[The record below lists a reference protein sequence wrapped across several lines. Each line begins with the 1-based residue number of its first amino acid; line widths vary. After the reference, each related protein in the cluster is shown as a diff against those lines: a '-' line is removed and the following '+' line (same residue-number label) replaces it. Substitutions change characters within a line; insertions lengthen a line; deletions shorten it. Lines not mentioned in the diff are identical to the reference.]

1 MAEPLR
7 DSAGRAVELTIDS
20 GTPCRPAPVPLCQWE
35 FPDVRTAPPDGLV
48 AAGADFH
55 PATIAG
61 AYMAGIFPWPHP
73 GDEYLWFSPDPR
85 AILPVDG
92 LVISQRLG
100 RTVRSGRFRVSID
113 RAFEEV
119 MQGCADRPDE
129 GTWITPALV
138 AGYRALHR
146 LGWAHSVEVWGED
159 GALAGGLYG
168 VGVGAMFGAE
178 SMFHRQTDAS
188 KVAMVALVQHAR
200 AIGIEL
206 IDIQVLTPHTQSMG
220 GVEVRRED
228 YLTLLRRA
236 LLHEARWYRAAAA
249 HPPSGDFDD
258 HLDLDGDVHR

>member
-1 MAEPLR
+1 MAELLR

-146 LGWAHSVEVWGED
+146 LGWAHSVEVWGRD

-178 SMFHRQTDAS
+178 SMFHRVTDGS
-188 KVAMVALVQHAR
+188 KAAMVAMAQHAA
-200 AIGIEL
+200 AIGVRF
-206 IDIQVLTPHTQSMG
+206 IDVQVLTPHTASMG
-220 GVEVRRED
+220 GVEISRDE
-228 YLTLLRRA
+228 YLARLKDA
-236 LLHEARWYRAAAA
+236 LGAEARWA
-249 HPPSGDFDD
+249 
-258 HLDLDGDVHR
+258 